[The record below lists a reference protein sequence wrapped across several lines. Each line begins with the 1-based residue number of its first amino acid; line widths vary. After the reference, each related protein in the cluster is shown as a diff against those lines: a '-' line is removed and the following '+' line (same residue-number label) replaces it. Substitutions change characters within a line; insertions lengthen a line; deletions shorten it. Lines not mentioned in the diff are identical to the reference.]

1 MGVTRNGKI
10 SALTNIRDPQRINE
24 DAISR
29 GALVTGYLQTT
40 SENDGAFT
48 QQLQAEAEHYNG
60 YNLLMGCMHT
70 RRYSVFNNHTLQ
82 HQQLQTGYYG
92 LSNASLDTPW
102 PKLEHGK
109 SALAAYCDSH
119 AELNTDA
126 LFALLA
132 NQTKAAD
139 ENLPQTGVPLN
150 WERQLSSIFIQGEQ
164 YGTRTSTLLWLDQQG
179 QVNWAE
185 RNFDAHAQITDEHFY
200 QFQLS

>member
-1 MGVTRNGKI
+1 M
-10 SALTNIRDPQRINE
+10 NE

-126 LFALLA
+126 LFTLLA

-139 ENLPQTGVPLN
+139 ENLRLFHRLPVRAVHRPAGGPLHPG
-150 WERQLSSIFIQGEQ
+150 SPGEFL
-164 YGTRTSTLLWLDQQG
+164 RRAL
-179 QVNWAE
+179 VA
-185 RNFDAHAQITDEHFY
+185 
-200 QFQLS
+200 